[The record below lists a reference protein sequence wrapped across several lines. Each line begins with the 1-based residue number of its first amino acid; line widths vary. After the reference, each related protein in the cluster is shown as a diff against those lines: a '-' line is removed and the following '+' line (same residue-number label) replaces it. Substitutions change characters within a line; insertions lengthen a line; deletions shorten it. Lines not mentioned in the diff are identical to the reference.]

1 MIIADFRLIAGFGRK
16 GRVLGVDED
25 RAGNG
30 VGALRGGLR
39 AAEHLDAFDI
49 PDGARAIDELVI
61 TEIMAVDID
70 RRARHRAG
78 EEGDG
83 AGIRSLCVL
92 SANDRGADIVGVND
106 VRNILDRFRYGRVAG
121 LFLLDFIPGY
131 DRNGRR
137 RVLHVARHFFT
148 GHDDRLQDGGAR
160 RRCLLILTENRRH
173 KQCRQRQS
181 ADPAH
186 QTTVRAK
193 PHHTPLINMSIKV
206 IFK

>member
-1 MIIADFRLIAGFGRK
+1 MIVADFGLIGSLRRK

-25 RAGNG
+25 RAGDG

-39 AAEHLDAFDI
+39 AAEDLDAVDI
-49 PDGARAIDELVI
+49 PDGTRAIDELVI

-70 RRARHRAG
+70 RGARHRAG

-83 AGIRSLCVL
+83 AGIRSLCIL
-92 SANDRGADIVGVND
+92 SADDGSADIIGIND
-106 VRNILDRFRYGRVAG
+106 VRDILDRFRHGRVAG
-121 LFLLDFIPGY
+121 LFLPDFLGGF
-131 DRNGRR
+131 DRNGRS

-148 GHDDRLQDGGAR
+148 SHDDRFQHGRAR
-160 RRCLLILTENRRH
+160 RLRLLILTENRRH
-173 KQCRQRQS
+173 KHCRQRQS

-186 QTTVRAK
+186 QTTARAK